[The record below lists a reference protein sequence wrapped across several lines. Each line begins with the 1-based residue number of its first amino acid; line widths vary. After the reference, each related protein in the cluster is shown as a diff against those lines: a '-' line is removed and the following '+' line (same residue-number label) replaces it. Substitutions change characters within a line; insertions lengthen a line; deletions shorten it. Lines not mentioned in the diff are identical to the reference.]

1 MHGPI
6 KVKSPNNIRKWQMG
20 FNSAFKVLKNA
31 RINQYL
37 VLYADFVMYG
47 VPYTRVK
54 YEIDLPS
61 GHVLGRGHE
70 HESAFR
76 FSENS
81 DFTIMECKPTKCT
94 RFKLMF

>member
-1 MHGPI
+1 M
-6 KVKSPNNIRKWQMG
+6 
-20 FNSAFKVLKNA
+20 
-31 RINQYL
+31 
-37 VLYADFVMYG
+37 VLYTDFVMYG
-47 VPYTRVK
+47 VPITRVK

-61 GHVLGRGHE
+61 GHILGRGHE

-76 FSENS
+76 FLGNS